1 MKKQRIKQTIVT
13 GLLLILSCIIALS
26 GCQASLNDQKNNFEY
41 SKQATNTENF
51 EYHNGEYLL
60 KMFFE
65 DIDQVIERL
74 GYTEDDL
81 EELSQPEAG
90 VYVKLKIPVQ
100 YQGIDFDFYLCRL
113 NVVDQSKF
121 AGTIYRTSFS
131 IGQEEDLY
139 NAMNSLFVALG
150 SQYGEGDTQE
160 FDMNFTEKTSKE
172 KFVNTI
178 GQKHFFHDWDLET
191 VDTYYIRLEAVPV
204 IVKDGLSRYDLQVF
218 VGLGYQDPL
227 RTDYSAIEEQVKK
240 LGSDSK

>member
-41 SKQATNTENF
+41 SKQATNAENF

-204 IVKDGLSRYDLQVF
+204 IAKEGLSRYDLQVF

>member
-1 MKKQRIKQTIVT
+1 M
-13 GLLLILSCIIALS
+13 
-26 GCQASLNDQKNNFEY
+26 
-41 SKQATNTENF
+41 
-51 EYHNGEYLL
+51 
-60 KMFFE
+60 
-65 DIDQVIERL
+65 

-178 GQKHFFHDWDLET
+178 GLKHFFHDWDLET

-204 IVKDGLSRYDLQVF
+204 ITKDGLSRYDLQVI